1 LENKKVN
8 HHHHHHKFWRG
19 FWMVFGAVILVGF
32 IVCGLIYKNLR
43 DTANKMY
50 TPVAKSITSN
60 KNRSFDNLLATKK
73 PINILLLGT
82 DTGALGRDWRGRT
95 DTIMML
101 SINPNSN
108 KTTIVS
114 IPRDSNAIFPDYS
127 SYGVAKI
134 NAAYTL
140 GGVSETIKTLD
151 KYYSVPIDG
160 YILINMGGL
169 EKAIDQVGGVDVNSP
184 LTFDNQ
190 GFSFK
195 KGKTYHMNGKKAL
208 AFVQLRHGDP
218 MQDYGRQVRNR
229 LLVMALLKKSI
240 SPSTLVNNSFL
251 NSISNEM
258 QTDLTMEQM
267 YKIGMDYRRAT
278 NNLSQDHAQGT
289 SKMTD
294 NPKFGQMEIE
304 VISQEE
310 RQRISDK
317 IRSTL
322 DINKVQVNEERASYV
337 MNN

>member
-1 LENKKVN
+1 
-8 HHHHHHKFWRG
+8 
-19 FWMVFGAVILVGF
+19 MVFGAVILVGF

-169 EKAIDQVGGVDVNSP
+169 EKAI
-184 LTFDNQ
+184 
-190 GFSFK
+190 
-195 KGKTYHMNGKKAL
+195 
-208 AFVQLRHGDP
+208 
-218 MQDYGRQVRNR
+218 
-229 LLVMALLKKSI
+229 

>member
-1 LENKKVN
+1 
-8 HHHHHHKFWRG
+8 
-19 FWMVFGAVILVGF
+19 
-32 IVCGLIYKNLR
+32 
-43 DTANKMY
+43 
-50 TPVAKSITSN
+50 
-60 KNRSFDNLLATKK
+60 
-73 PINILLLGT
+73 
-82 DTGALGRDWRGRT
+82 
-95 DTIMML
+95 
-101 SINPNSN
+101 
-108 KTTIVS
+108 
-114 IPRDSNAIFPDYS
+114 
-127 SYGVAKI
+127 
-134 NAAYTL
+134 
-140 GGVSETIKTLD
+140 
-151 KYYSVPIDG
+151 
-160 YILINMGGL
+160 
-169 EKAIDQVGGVDVNSP
+169 
-184 LTFDNQ
+184 
-190 GFSFK
+190 
-195 KGKTYHMNGKKAL
+195 
-208 AFVQLRHGDP
+208 

>member
-1 LENKKVN
+1 
-8 HHHHHHKFWRG
+8 
-19 FWMVFGAVILVGF
+19 
-32 IVCGLIYKNLR
+32 
-43 DTANKMY
+43 
-50 TPVAKSITSN
+50 
-60 KNRSFDNLLATKK
+60 
-73 PINILLLGT
+73 
-82 DTGALGRDWRGRT
+82 
-95 DTIMML
+95 
-101 SINPNSN
+101 
-108 KTTIVS
+108 
-114 IPRDSNAIFPDYS
+114 
-127 SYGVAKI
+127 
-134 NAAYTL
+134 
-140 GGVSETIKTLD
+140 
-151 KYYSVPIDG
+151 
-160 YILINMGGL
+160 
-169 EKAIDQVGGVDVNSP
+169 
-184 LTFDNQ
+184 
-190 GFSFK
+190 
-195 KGKTYHMNGKKAL
+195 MNGKKAL